1 MAKNKEPRMAKP
13 KKPKNNKGGLGKF
26 FFAIIMAI
34 IVFIA
39 LIVIQ
44 SGILSN
50 YETTR
55 VVVAQSAIP
64 KGTDINESNYKDYF
78 KYVELDSRLLPE
90 GIITD
95 IEFAKD
101 NVTSQDIA
109 ANEFLNSN
117 ALVSVDDIAKDIAGE
132 SGKVEELVVSG
143 FSSGDLSNSV
153 CGILRRGDT
162 IDITLI
168 YTDDLGMPQSTVLKN
183 VYVKNAYD
191 GGGVEIF
198 AGDTTTATMFN
209 FLLTQEEDDLLNK
222 IITNNGTIRIRKTN
236 DPEF

>member
-1 MAKNKEPRMAKP
+1 M
-13 KKPKNNKGGLGKF
+13 
-26 FFAIIMAI
+26 
-34 IVFIA
+34 
-39 LIVIQ
+39 
-44 SGILSN
+44 
-50 YETTR
+50 
-55 VVVAQSAIP
+55 
-64 KGTDINESNYKDYF
+64 
-78 KYVELDSRLLPE
+78 
-90 GIITD
+90 
-95 IEFAKD
+95 
-101 NVTSQDIA
+101 
-109 ANEFLNSN
+109 
-117 ALVSVDDIAKDIAGE
+117 VSVDDIAKDIAGE

-209 FLLTQEEDDLLNK
+209 LLLTQEEDDLLNK